1 MRHGLQL
8 PFMLLDE
15 GVAVRLVN
23 ALGLLQALAQKQ
35 RSEAYGFDRFCKA
48 FWKLRRAALM

>member
-1 MRHGLQL
+1 
-8 PFMLLDE
+8 MLLDE